1 MATTPTSI
9 DTPVLESP
17 LPAEVLHHLYASM
30 LKARLL
36 SRRLRNAKQT
46 VEAVWSATLQNLE
59 EADLIVAD
67 CANPVLEVLRGADL
81 TAFTGPKLTARSNG
95 DMPIPEPKIVFPG
108 ADSTAA
114 VAAGLALAQ
123 KKSQA
128 PGIVVAI
135 VSGKIT
141 KGSIWN
147 QVLRFAGENRLPMLF
162 IADWTDFRTSRG
174 HEGKDLS
181 HWPCPTIA
189 VDGRDV
195 IAVYRVTKEAT
206 SAARRGYG
214 PTLIDCINF
223 LAPGTR
229 GRDTRDPITSFRGYL
244 KRHNAWSDEWASGLE
259 SDLKNELGL
268 AKRR

>member
-17 LPAEVLHHLYASM
+17 LPSEVLQHLYASM
-30 LKARLL
+30 LKARML

-46 VEAVWSATLQNLE
+46 VEAILSATLQNLE
-59 EADLIVAD
+59 QPDLIVTD
-67 CANPVLEVLRGADL
+67 SPNPVLEILRGADIS
-81 TAFTGPKLTARSNG
+81 AFTSPKLTGNA
-95 DMPIPEPKIVFPG
+95 PTLEPKIVFPG
-108 ADSTAA
+108 ADAAAA
-114 VAAGLALAQ
+114 VAAGLAMAQ
-123 KKSQA
+123 KRSQT
-128 PGIVVAI
+128 PEIVVAFL
-135 VSGKIT
+135 SGKIT
-141 KGSIWN
+141 KGLAWN

-162 IADWTDFRTSRG
+162 VADWTDFRTSRG
-174 HEGKDLS
+174 HDGKDLS

-244 KRHNAWSDEWASGLE
+244 KRHNAWSDAWASALE
-259 SDLKNELGL
+259 RDLKNELGL
-268 AKRR
+268 ATKRR